1 MSAIPPFDRSGTD
14 SSSGIH
20 AIARAIRELT
30 ESTAGAAT
38 TGSFT
43 GTLTGFAANPTGTV
57 LYSIGADGFCTLY
70 IIANINATS
79 NANTLTMT
87 GLPAAVVPT
96 NQVLA
101 PVFVG
106 TDNGANVAMSALIT
120 AGASTVTFVMG
131 AAFSATG
138 FNAEAVIKG
147 LIAGWQFRYP
157 LT

>member
-1 MSAIPPFDRSGTD
+1 MNEADRTEVGSGV
-14 SSSGIH
+14 H
-20 AIARAIRELT
+20 AIARAIRDLT
-30 ESTAGAAT
+30 EATALAVT
-38 TGSFT
+38 SGSFT
-43 GTLTGFAANPTGTV
+43 GTLTGFTSNPSGTV
-57 LYSIGADGFCTLY
+57 LYKIGADGFCTLY
-70 IIANINATS
+70 IIANISGTS

-106 TDNGANVAMSALIT
+106 TDNGGNVAMSALIA
-120 AGASTVTFVMG
+120 AGGSTITFLMG
-131 AAFSATG
+131 AAFSSTG
-138 FNAEAVIKG
+138 FNAGAVTKG